1 MEKKTFCTLLIATL
15 LLSSCGNNQEMPVET
30 TAAET
35 ATISAEKTETT
46 TSSVQNIGEPKTVLI
61 SNYCK
66 FESANIPNIPENER
80 GIKAQGAEN
89 VILDTKQTE
98 DLMLLLIG
106 NFVSNDNENYPGMVN
121 CFDFGVA
128 LSDETNVGDV
138 YGAPSEF
145 IGGIQGGYWLYE
157 EKLSDYISVHK
168 FKEYYIIV
176 FRYYDFDNN
185 SLATFYAIKDG
196 VIYPMLMG
204 DYSESGVEQ
213 LAVVTELSENI
224 AIDEDN
230 FAIKDIDNGRLY
242 IFDFDMIGETFKGA
256 HYAVVNATADNDI

>member
-1 MEKKTFCTLLIATL
+1 MKKKTICTLLIATL
-15 LLSSCGNNQEMPVET
+15 LISGCTAATNTVET

-35 ATISAEKTETT
+35 EATTISEEETDT
-46 TSSVQNIGEPKTVLI
+46 TASSVQNIGKPKTALI

-66 FESANIPNIPENER
+66 FESANIPENER
-80 GIKAQGAEN
+80 EIKGQGAEN
-89 VILDTKQTE
+89 VILDTKQME

-128 LSDETNVGDV
+128 LSDETNIGEV

-145 IGGIQGGYWLYE
+145 IGGVQGGYWLYE
-157 EKLSDYISVHK
+157 EKLSDYISMHK

-185 SLATFYAIKDG
+185 SLASFYAIKDG

-230 FAIKDIDNGRLY
+230 FAIKDIDNDRLY